1 MKKINNEKGFTLVE
15 LIVVLVILA
24 ILAAMLV
31 PALLGFIDRAKEGKY
46 EEEVHSIYTAL
57 QVIND
62 ERYAVG
68 ANPISNTGTDVLTAN
83 ELKELNGMIAPAK
96 VSAVGDLTAI
106 GYASTTD
113 AKGKY
118 TINTFTVKF
127 NSQDGKTTG
136 LTGELKAGSV
146 SVTIPTTTNNNNN
159 NGGGTGN

>member
-62 ERYAVG
+62 ERYATG
-68 ANPISNTGTDVLTAN
+68 AAPITAGDYNTIKDELNKMITPAQVTGITSIAPENTGNSKDKT
-83 ELKELNGMIAPAK
+83 
-96 VSAVGDLTAI
+96 
-106 GYASTTD
+106 Y
-113 AKGKY
+113 Y
-118 TINTFTVKF
+118 TITGFQVTFT
-127 NSQDGKTTG
+127 SQDGTPG
-136 LTGELKAGSV
+136 LTGTLANGSV
-146 SVTIPTTTNNNNN
+146 TVTIPTTTNNTNPTPNP
-159 NGGGTGN
+159 

>member
-57 QVIND
+57 QVISD

-68 ANPISNTGTDVLTAN
+68 EAPIDLADHKLTAS
-83 ELKELNGMIAPAK
+83 ELTELNGMIAPAK

-146 SVTIPTTTNNNNN
+146 SVTIPTTTNNTNPTPNP
-159 NGGGTGN
+159 

>member
-62 ERYAVG
+62 ERYAADVK
-68 ANPISNTGTDVLTAN
+68 PIDKTTNKLTDAEMT
-83 ELKELNGMIAPAK
+83 ELNKMIAPA
-96 VSAVGDLTAI
+96 AVTSLDDIT
-106 GYASTTD
+106 YAGTD
-113 AKGKY
+113 GKSSY
-118 TINTFTVKF
+118 TINGFTVKF

-136 LTGELKAGSV
+136 LTGTLANGSV
-146 SVTIPTTTNNNNN
+146 TVTIPDTTNNTNPTPNP
-159 NGGGTGN
+159 

>member
-62 ERYAVG
+62 ERYA
-68 ANPISNTGTDVLTAN
+68 TN
-83 ELKELNGMIAPAK
+83 ELPITAGDFDTIKDELNKMIAPAQVTGITEILPANTSSSK
-96 VSAVGDLTAI
+96 DKT
-106 GYASTTD
+106 Y
-113 AKGKY
+113 Y
-118 TINTFTVKF
+118 TIQGFTVTFT
-127 NSQDGKTTG
+127 SQDGTTG
-136 LTGELKAGSV
+136 LTGKLKSGSV
-146 SVTIPTTTNNNNN
+146 EVTIPTP
-159 NGGGTGN
+159 

>member
-1 MKKINNEKGFTLVE
+1 MKKMNNEKGFTLVE

-62 ERYAVG
+62 ERYAVD
-68 ANPISNTGTDVLTAN
+68 AQPIDTSSNKLTDADLA
-83 ELKELNGMIAPAK
+83 ELNGMIAPAK
-96 VSAVGDLTAI
+96 VNQASDLSGIT
-106 GYASTTD
+106 YASTTD

-118 TINTFTVKF
+118 TITGFVITF
-127 NSQDGKTTG
+127 NSQDGTTTG
-136 LTGELKAGSV
+136 LTGTLANGSV
-146 SVTIPTTTNNNNN
+146 SVTIPDASNNNNN
-159 NGGGTGN
+159 NNTNP

>member
-57 QVIND
+57 QVISD

-68 ANPISNTGTDVLTAN
+68 EEPIDLADHKLTAA
-83 ELKELNGMIAPAK
+83 ELTELNGMIAPAK
-96 VSAVGDLTAI
+96 VSAIGDLTAI

-146 SVTIPTTTNNNNN
+146 SVTIPTTTNNTNPTPNP
-159 NGGGTGN
+159 

>member
-68 ANPISNTGTDVLTAN
+68 TKPISSTGADVLTAN

-96 VSAVGDLTAI
+96 VNAVTDLTAI
-106 GYASTTD
+106 GYAGTD
-113 AKGKY
+113 AKGQY
-118 TINTFTVKF
+118 TIATFTVKF
-127 NSQDGKTTG
+127 DSQDGKTTG

-146 SVTIPTTTNNNNN
+146 SVTIPESTNNNNNNNN
-159 NGGGTGN
+159 NGG

>member
-68 ANPISNTGTDVLTAN
+68 ADPVASTDLGSTDDA
-83 ELKELNGMIAPAK
+83 KKIDDELNNMIAPAK
-96 VSAVGDLTAI
+96 VTGITSI
-106 GYASTTD
+106 EYASTTD
-113 AKGKY
+113 SKGKY
-118 TINTFTVKF
+118 TIKGFVVTFT
-127 NSQDGKTTG
+127 SQDGTAN
-136 LTGELKAGSV
+136 LTGTLSGGSV
-146 SVTIPTTTNNNNN
+146 KVTIPTTTNNNNN
-159 NGGGTGN
+159 NNGG

>member
-57 QVIND
+57 QVISD

-68 ANPISNTGTDVLTAN
+68 EAPIDLADHKLTTA
-83 ELKELNGMIAPAK
+83 ELTELNGMIAPAK
-96 VSAVGDLTAI
+96 VSEIGDLTAI

-118 TINTFTVKF
+118 TIATFTVKF
-127 NSQDGKTTG
+127 DSQDGKTTG

-146 SVTIPTTTNNNNN
+146 SVTLPDTTNTNTNPTPNP
-159 NGGGTGN
+159 

>member
-62 ERYAVG
+62 ERYATG
-68 ANPISNTGTDVLTAN
+68 ADPVAAADLGSNDAA
-83 ELKELNGMIAPAK
+83 KKIDDELNKMIAPAK
-96 VSAVGDLTAI
+96 VTGITSI
-106 GYASTTD
+106 EYAD
-113 AKGKY
+113 ANDSKGKY
-118 TINTFTVKF
+118 TIKGFVVTFT
-127 NSQDGKTTG
+127 SQDGTEN
-136 LTGELKAGSV
+136 LTGTLSGGSV
-146 SVTIPTTTNNNNN
+146 KVTIPTTTNNNNN
-159 NGGGTGN
+159 NNNNGG